1 MKILYTI
8 LIKLAYITIG
18 LIFLKSSMNKI
29 NKSFL
34 YYIALEDYEII
45 KNKRML
51 KIIAAFL
58 ISLELLL
65 AIVLIVT
72 VYPDLSLAI
81 GIFIQTLYIIFL
93 IININKKF
101 NNNCGCFG
109 LNTPKEI
116 TIKNLAINILILVAI
131 VMTYGIEIR
140 LI

>member
-18 LIFLKSSMNKI
+18 LIFLKSSINKI

-34 YYIALEDYEII
+34 YYIALEDYNII
-45 KNKRML
+45 KNKNIL
-51 KIIAAFL
+51 KIIAAVL

-65 AIVLIVT
+65 AVALIVT
-72 VYPDLSLAI
+72 VYPELSLII
-81 GIFIQTLYIIFL
+81 GIFIQTMYITFL
-93 IININKKF
+93 IVNINKKF

-116 TIKNLAINILILVAI
+116 TMKNLAINILILVSI

>member
-18 LIFLKSSMNKI
+18 LIFLKSSINKI

-34 YYIALEDYEII
+34 YYIALEDYNII
-45 KNKRML
+45 KNKKIL
-51 KIIAAFL
+51 KIIAAVL

-65 AIVLIVT
+65 AVALIVT
-72 VYPDLSLAI
+72 VYPVLSLII
-81 GIFIQTLYIIFL
+81 GIFIQTMYITFL
-93 IININKKF
+93 IVNINKKF

-116 TIKNLAINILILVAI
+116 TMKNLAINILILVSI